1 MNAPANIR
9 QLATQSLEQRLRDAC
24 LAHHTAEIGGHA
36 VRDWQSAFTKADT
49 LKEYLSSQ
57 GIDLRTLRS
66 VLS

>member
-9 QLATQSLEQRLRDAC
+9 HLATQSLEQRLRDAC
-24 LAHHTAEIGGHA
+24 LAHHSAELGGNA
-36 VRDWQSAFTKADT
+36 VPDWQSAFTKADA
-49 LKEYLSSQ
+49 LKAYLSSQ